1 MDTQEASASAPRRR
15 STVTIAVLVVV
26 GLFVAGEV
34 VFLLAKTLGPAFV
47 GSARSSGFPAS
58 LGIEERPAPGTV
70 GLAVSL
76 SESGGDARGPALESR
91 LDGALRSAIEAC
103 LGAGLRVQG
112 TSTSS
117 HRVGSLFGT
126 TASTYSRLVIRPLSG
141 SDGAAEGP
149 AEGATEGAGSA
160 PPAGP
165 WFDVDAF
172 VETANVVV
180 LPLLA
185 NASDRAPQLLFEL
198 RFTTHDGA
206 ATVGARL
213 EERDGAPRFVRFDV
227 SGAGPNAAPE
237 QP

>member
-1 MDTQEASASAPRRR
+1 MDTQEESPGAPRRR
-15 STVTIAVLVVV
+15 STATIAVLVVV

-34 VFLLAKTLGPAFV
+34 VFLLAKTLGPALLG
-47 GSARSSGFPAS
+47 GSGSSGFPAS
-58 LGIEERPAPGTV
+58 LGVEERPAPGTL

-76 SESGGDARGPALESR
+76 SESVGDPRGPALESR
-91 LDGALRSAIEAC
+91 LEGALRSAVEAC

-112 TSTSS
+112 AGMSR
-117 HRVGSLFGT
+117 HQVGSLFGT
-126 TASTYSRLVIRPLSG
+126 TASTYTRLDIVPLSAPAG
-141 SDGAAEGP
+141 AADGAAEG
-149 AEGATEGAGSA
+149 AGGA

-172 VETANVVV
+172 VETANVLV

-213 EERDGAPRFVRFDV
+213 EERDGAARFVRFDV
-227 SGAGPNAAPE
+227 PGPDSNAAPE